1 MEDQSRDAQ
10 STPYPRRSF
19 AWFVVGL
26 LTLAYVFS
34 FIDRQI
40 LSLLVVPIR
49 RDLGISDTQ
58 MSLLMG
64 FSFAVFYTFCG
75 IPLGRLA
82 DVWSRRWIVTLGLM
96 FWSAATAA
104 CGLAQHYAQ
113 LFLGRIGVG
122 IGEAALSP
130 AAYSLISDYFP
141 PERRATAISVY
152 AMGIFLGSGIA
163 YIVGG
168 LVVGYASTQGDLTL
182 PLVGATHP
190 WQLAFFVLGGAGLMF
205 AWFLLLIREPL
216 RRGMAGGAAQESIPL
231 REVLATLMRHR
242 RTVLLHNLGFACLSL
257 AAYSANSWLPSVWQR
272 VHEWPIRQ
280 VGVTYGCIVAICGGV
295 GVVFGGWLADRWK
308 SRGITD
314 ATLRVSAIAAAC
326 GAPLALLLPFV
337 SDGTMLAVLVA
348 PITFF
353 LSVPFG
359 VAPSAIQDLV
369 PNRMRGQ
376 TSAVYLFV
384 VNLIGLGIGPTA
396 VALLTDYVFG
406 DDRKVGMSLAVV
418 MASAQLLGFW
428 LLSRGAVHYRRSL
441 AELAASAR

>member
-1 MEDQSRDAQ
+1 MSNQPA
-10 STPYPRRSF
+10 YPRRSY

-82 DVWSRRWIVTLGLM
+82 DNWSRRWIVTLGLM

-104 CGLAQHYAQ
+104 CGLANLYWH

-130 AAYSLISDYFP
+130 AAYSLIADSFP

-152 AMGIFLGSGIA
+152 GMGIYLGSGIA
-163 YIVGG
+163 YIAGA
-168 LVVGYASTQGDLTL
+168 LIVGYASARGEVML
-182 PLVGATHP
+182 PLVGATRP
-190 WQLAFFVLGGAGLMF
+190 WQLVFFVLGGAGLMF

-216 RRGMAGGAAQESIPL
+216 RHGGAHAPFPL
-231 REVLATLMRHR
+231 SEVLSTLMRHR
-242 RTVLLHNLGFACLSL
+242 RTVLMHNVGIACLSL
-257 AAYSANSWLPSVWQR
+257 AAYSANAWMPSVWQR
-272 VHEWPIRQ
+272 VHEWPVRQ
-280 VGVTYGCIVAICGGV
+280 TGLVYGSIIAVFGCAGI
-295 GVVFGGWLADRWK
+295 VFGGWLSDRWK
-308 SRGITD
+308 ARGMTD
-314 ATLRVSAIAAAC
+314 ATLKVGVVAAALA
-326 GAPLALLLPFV
+326 APLSMLIPLMPA
-337 SDGTMLAVLVA
+337 GTWLAVLVT
-348 PITFF
+348 PITFC
-353 LSVPFG
+353 LAMPFG
-359 VAPSAIQDLV
+359 VGASAIQDLV

-376 TSAVYLFV
+376 ASAVYLFI
-384 VNLIGLGIGPTA
+384 VNLIGLGFGPTA
-396 VALLTDYVFG
+396 VALFTDYVFG
-406 DDRKVGMSLAVV
+406 DDIKVGLSLPLV
-418 MASAQLLGFW
+418 MVIAQLLGGW
-428 LLSRGAVHYRRSL
+428 LLWRGAAHYRRSL
-441 AELAASAR
+441 AELRL